1 MDMTERLNRTDV
13 QSAIRE
19 QAEVFG
25 EGGRNDSWIADNDW
39 SAGRFKLE
47 KL

>member
-25 EGGRNDSWIADNDW
+25 EGGRNNSYIADNDG
-39 SAGRFKLE
+39 SASCFKLE